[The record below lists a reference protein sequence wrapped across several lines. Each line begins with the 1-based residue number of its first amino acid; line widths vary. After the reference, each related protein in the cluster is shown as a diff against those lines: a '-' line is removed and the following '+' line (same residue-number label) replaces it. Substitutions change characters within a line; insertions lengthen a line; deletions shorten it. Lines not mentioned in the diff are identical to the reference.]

1 MTSTSYRSK
10 RPPTHWSVLWTHITC
25 FSRTFMFTSDTSVL
39 LLMCVI
45 VFLHC
50 GTGLVTGY
58 FFHHHKGTVKGHCEH
73 HNIMKSRYRQC
84 QYLLINIPGVFFVLF
99 CFSRICVCFQRLLS
113 SCVGITM
120 NHHWLSF
127 MSRLSAAVILNFYS
141 VRCKI
146 QNVLPWQHFSFRW
159 HIHLYWG

>member
-1 MTSTSYRSK
+1 
-10 RPPTHWSVLWTHITC
+10 
-25 FSRTFMFTSDTSVL
+25 MFTSDTSVL

-99 CFSRICVCFQRLLS
+99 CFVFQESVFVFKDRSRHV
-113 SCVGITM
+113 
-120 NHHWLSF
+120 W
-127 MSRLSAAVILNFYS
+127 
-141 VRCKI
+141 
-146 QNVLPWQHFSFRW
+146 VLQ
-159 HIHLYWG
+159 